1 MLDSP
6 AMGDDFRPAGDKTG
20 ERNVMQEPQ
29 ELGAQAF
36 WRADFANAALAVHNS
51 AARDLRVRLSGATAV
66 LRWVILALMA
76 LQATIVLNAMGVA
89 GVDGSFSDIR
99 ALGIRLSFGAL
110 PQTVLILASFL
121 AMGAYL
127 LRALDDETSH
137 KAQTATLDFVG
148 KNLMSRMRYEEWRD
162 QILSS
167 ANNDRAIFLARCTGI
182 VREFCRSPGVGRD
195 DFEAVRAALRAE
207 APEPHPTLDI
217 MNALDFSGHPQL
229 KTLIS
234 AKKREFRDFVGA
246 TKRRMAESFADL
258 ESDAAFGKVAS
269 EIPDSEDKNAQND
282 ARRRRFSRAM
292 RHFSWLDV
300 ARDQI
305 ETGMP
310 SYQLE
315 GMKAFLIRDNFLER
329 LQEHFDKARRLFFW
343 TNSGFFTLW
352 AIVVGAHIAA
362 LAVRQPVW

>member
-1 MLDSP
+1 
-6 AMGDDFRPAGDKTG
+6 
-20 ERNVMQEPQ
+20 MQEPQ
-29 ELGAQAF
+29 ELSVQAF

-51 AARDLRVRLSGATAV
+51 ASRDLRVRLSGASNV
-66 LRWVILALMA
+66 LRWLIIALMA
-76 LQATIVLNAMGVA
+76 IQTTIVLNAMGVA
-89 GVDGSFSDIR
+89 GIDGAFSDVTIWGLR
-99 ALGIRLSFGAL
+99 ISFGAF
-110 PQTVLILASFL
+110 PQMILIVGSFA

-127 LRALDDETSH
+127 MRALDDETSH
-137 KAQTATLDFVG
+137 RAQTTTLDFVG

-167 ANNDRAIFLARCTGI
+167 ASNDRAIFLARCTGI
-182 VREFCRSPGVGRD
+182 VREFCRNADVGRD
-195 DFEAVRAALRAE
+195 EFEAVRTALRAE

-229 KTLIS
+229 KTLI
-234 AKKREFRDFVGA
+234 AGKKREFRDFVGA

-258 ESDAAFGKVAS
+258 EADPTFAKVAVLADG
-269 EIPDSEDKNAQND
+269 ELENDKNAQ
-282 ARRRRFSRAM
+282 AEGRRRRFSRAM
-292 RHFSWLDV
+292 RHFAWLDI

-315 GMKAFLIRDNFLER
+315 GMKAFLIHDNFLER

-343 TNSGFFTLW
+343 TNSGLVSLW
-352 AIVVGAHIAA
+352 AVVTVAHVAA
-362 LAVRQPVW
+362 LASRQPVW

>member
-1 MLDSP
+1 
-6 AMGDDFRPAGDKTG
+6 
-20 ERNVMQEPQ
+20 MQEPQ
-29 ELGAQAF
+29 ELSVQAF

-51 AARDLRVRLSGATAV
+51 ASRDLRVRLSGASNV
-66 LRWVILALMA
+66 LRWVIIALMA
-76 LQATIVLNAMGVA
+76 IQATIVLNAMGVA
-89 GVDGSFSDIR
+89 GVDGAFSDITAWGLR
-99 ALGIRLSFGAL
+99 ISFGSF
-110 PQTVLILASFL
+110 PQMILIVGSFA

-137 KAQTATLDFVG
+137 KAQTTTLDFVG

-167 ANNDRAIFLARCTGI
+167 ASNDRAIFLARCTGI
-182 VREFCRSPGVGRD
+182 VREFCRSAGVGKD
-195 DFEAVRAALRAE
+195 EFEAVRSSLRAE

-258 ESDAAFGKVAS
+258 EADATFAKVAAAL
-269 EIPDSEDKNAQND
+269 PSEDDKTAVSE

-292 RHFSWLDV
+292 RHFAWLDI

-315 GMKAFLIRDNFLER
+315 GMKAFLIHDNFLER

-343 TNSGFFTLW
+343 TNSGLVSLW
-352 AIVVGAHIAA
+352 ALVTLAHIAA
-362 LAVRQPVW
+362 LAARQPVW

>member
-1 MLDSP
+1 
-6 AMGDDFRPAGDKTG
+6 
-20 ERNVMQEPQ
+20 MQEPH

-51 AARDLRVRLSGATAV
+51 ASRDLRVRLSGASNV
-66 LRWVILALMA
+66 LRWVIVALMA
-76 LQATIVLNAMGVA
+76 IQTTIVLNALGVA
-89 GVDGSFSDIR
+89 GVDGSLTDIR

-110 PQTVLILASFL
+110 PQTMLMLASL
-121 AMGAYL
+121 AAMGAYL

-137 KAQTATLDFVG
+137 KAQTTTLDFVG

-167 ANNDRAIFLARCTGI
+167 ASNDRAIFLARCTGI
-182 VREFCRSPGVGRD
+182 VREFCRNPGVGRE

-229 KTLIS
+229 KTLIA

-258 ESDAAFGKVAS
+258 EADGRFAEVAS
-269 EIPDSEDKNAQND
+269 EMPDEDDKNAQND

-292 RHFSWLDV
+292 RHFGWLDV

-315 GMKAFLIRDNFLER
+315 GMKAFLIHDNFLER
-329 LQEHFDKARRLFFW
+329 LQEHFQKARRLFFW
-343 TNSGFFTLW
+343 TNSGFFILW
-352 AIVVGAHIAA
+352 ALVMAAHIAT
-362 LAVRQPVW
+362 LAGRQPVW

>member
-1 MLDSP
+1 M
-6 AMGDDFRPAGDKTG
+6 R
-20 ERNVMQEPQ
+20 MQEPQ

-51 AARDLRVRLSGATAV
+51 ASRDLRVRLSGASTV
-66 LRWVILALMA
+66 LRWTVAGVMA
-76 LQATIVLNAMGVA
+76 VQAIIVLGAIGVA
-89 GVDGSFSDIR
+89 GLDESLTDIR
-99 ALGIRLSFGAL
+99 ALGVRVSFGAL
-110 PQTVLILASFL
+110 PQTALLVASFA

-137 KAQTATLDFVG
+137 KAQTTTLDFVG

-162 QILSS
+162 QIISS

-182 VREFCRSPGVGRD
+182 VREFCRDPGASRE

-217 MNALDFSGHPQL
+217 MNALDFSGEPQL
-229 KTLIS
+229 KTLI
-234 AKKREFRDFVGA
+234 AGKKREFKDFVGA

-258 ESDAAFGKVAS
+258 EADGMFLKIASQKPLTDDKAAV
-269 EIPDSEDKNAQND
+269 ND
-282 ARRRRFSRAM
+282 GRRRRFSRAM
-292 RHFSWLDV
+292 RHFGWLDI

-315 GMKAFLIRDNFLER
+315 GMKAFLIHDNFLER

-343 TNSGFFTLW
+343 TNSGLFALW
-352 AIVVGAHIAA
+352 LLVNAAHVAAIAA
-362 LAVRQPVW
+362 HQPAW

>member
-1 MLDSP
+1 MS
-6 AMGDDFRPAGDKTG
+6 
-20 ERNVMQEPQ
+20 EPQ

-51 AARDLRVRLSGATAV
+51 ASRDLRVRLSGTSST
-66 LRWVILALMA
+66 LRWVLVALMA
-76 LQATIVLNAMGVA
+76 VQATIVLNAMGVA
-89 GVDGSFSDIR
+89 GLDGSLSDIT
-99 ALGIRLSFGAL
+99 ALGVRVSFGAL
-110 PQTVLILASFL
+110 PQMLLILASFGM
-121 AMGAYL
+121 MGAYL

-137 KAQTATLDFVG
+137 KAQTTTLDFVG
-148 KNLMSRMRYEEWRD
+148 RNLMSRMRYEEWRD

-182 VREFCRSPGVGRD
+182 VREFCRSPGTNRE

-229 KTLIS
+229 KTLI
-234 AKKREFRDFVGA
+234 AGKKREFKDFVGS

-258 ESDAAFGKVAS
+258 ESDPAFTSIAAEMVD
-269 EIPDSEDKNAQND
+269 PDDKAAVND
-282 ARRRRFSRAM
+282 GRRRRFSRAM
-292 RHFSWLDV
+292 RHFAWLDN

-315 GMKAFLIRDNFLER
+315 GMKAFLIHDNFLER

-343 TNSGFFTLW
+343 TNSGVFILW
-352 AIVVGAHIAA
+352 GILMVAHIGVIAA
-362 LAVRQPVW
+362 KQPVW

>member
-1 MLDSP
+1 
-6 AMGDDFRPAGDKTG
+6 
-20 ERNVMQEPQ
+20 
-29 ELGAQAF
+29 
-36 WRADFANAALAVHNS
+36 
-51 AARDLRVRLSGATAV
+51 
-66 LRWVILALMA
+66 RWSIIGLLVVQTL
-76 LQATIVLNAMGVA
+76 IVLNAMGVA
-89 GVDGSFSDIR
+89 GLDGSFSDIS
-99 ALGIRLSFGAL
+99 ALGIRISFGAL
-110 PQTVLILASFL
+110 PQMLVIVASF
-121 AMGAYL
+121 AVMGFYL

-137 KAQTATLDFVG
+137 KAQTTTLDFVG

-182 VREFCRSPGVGRD
+182 VREFCRNPGATRE

-229 KTLIS
+229 KTLI
-234 AKKREFRDFVGA
+234 AGKKREFKDVVGA

-258 ESDAAFGKVAS
+258 EADAMFMELAAEKPS
-269 EIPDSEDKNAQND
+269 TDDKSAQND

-292 RHFSWLDV
+292 RHFAWLDQ

-315 GMKAFLIRDNFLER
+315 GMKAFLIHDNFLER
-329 LQEHFDKARRLFFW
+329 LSEHFQKARRLFFW
-343 TNSGFFTLW
+343 TNTGLFGVWGVVTL
-352 AIVVGAHIAA
+352 AHVGAIAS
-362 LAVRQPVW
+362 RQPVW

>member
-1 MLDSP
+1 MS
-6 AMGDDFRPAGDKTG
+6 
-20 ERNVMQEPQ
+20 EPQ

-51 AARDLRVRLSGATAV
+51 ASRDLRVRLSGASSV
-66 LRWVILALMA
+66 LRWVLIGLMA
-76 LQATIVLNAMGVA
+76 VQATVVLNAMGVA
-89 GVDGSFSDIR
+89 GLEGSFSDIK
-99 ALGIRLSFGAL
+99 ALGIRVSFGAF
-110 PQTVLILASFL
+110 PQMVLIAASFGV
-121 AMGAYL
+121 MGFYL

-137 KAQTATLDFVG
+137 RAQTTTLDFVG

-182 VREFCRSPGVGRD
+182 VREFCRNPGANRE

-234 AKKREFRDFVGA
+234 GKKREFKDFVGA

-258 ESDAAFGKVAS
+258 ESDPTFTAIAA
-269 EIPDSEDKNAQND
+269 EIPNTDDKNAIND
-282 ARRRRFSRAM
+282 GRRRRFSRAM
-292 RHFSWLDV
+292 RHFGWLDT

-315 GMKAFLIRDNFLER
+315 GMKAFLIHDNFLER

-343 TNSGFFTLW
+343 TNSGVFVLW
-352 AIVVGAHIAA
+352 AVLMVAHVGV
-362 LAVRQPVW
+362 LATRQPAW

>member
-1 MLDSP
+1 
-6 AMGDDFRPAGDKTG
+6 
-20 ERNVMQEPQ
+20 MQEAH

-51 AARDLRVRLSGATAV
+51 ASRDLRVRLSGTAST
-66 LRWVILALMA
+66 LRWVIVGLITV
-76 LQATIVLNAMGVA
+76 QAAIVLNTIGVA
-89 GVDGSFSDIR
+89 GLDGSLANFSAFGLRIV
-99 ALGIRLSFGAL
+99 FGAF
-110 PQTVLILASFL
+110 PQTLLIVISF
-121 AMGAYL
+121 AVMGFYL

-137 KAQTATLDFVG
+137 RAQTTTLDFVG
-148 KNLMSRMRYEEWRD
+148 RNLMSRMRYEEWRD

-182 VREFCRSPGVGRD
+182 VREFCRNPGASRD

-229 KTLIS
+229 KTLI
-234 AKKREFRDFVGA
+234 AGKKREFKDFVGA
-246 TKRRMAESFADL
+246 TKRRMAESFSDL
-258 ESDAAFGKVAS
+258 EADGMFSAVAS
-269 EIPDSEDKNAQND
+269 EMPPTDDKNAQND

-292 RHFSWLDV
+292 RHFGWLDV

-315 GMKAFLIRDNFLER
+315 GMKAFLIHDNFLER
-329 LQEHFDKARRLFFW
+329 LQEHFEKARRLFFW
-343 TNSGFFTLW
+343 TNSGLFVLW
-352 AIVVGAHIAA
+352 AGVTAAHIT
-362 LAVRQPVW
+362 AVATRQPVW

>member
-1 MLDSP
+1 M
-6 AMGDDFRPAGDKTG
+6 A
-20 ERNVMQEPQ
+20 EPQ

-51 AARDLRVRLSGATAV
+51 ATRGLRVPLSGATAT
-66 LRWVILALMA
+66 LRWAVVMLTAV
-76 LQATIVLNAMGVA
+76 QATIVLNAMGVA
-89 GVDGSFSDIR
+89 GVEGSFSDIAAFGLR
-99 ALGIRLSFGAL
+99 ISLGAF
-110 PQTVLILASFL
+110 PQMVLILGSFA
-121 AMGAYL
+121 AMGFYL

-137 KAQTATLDFVG
+137 KAQTTTLDFVG

-162 QILSS
+162 QIVSS
-167 ANNDRAIFLARCTGI
+167 VNNDRAIFLARCAGI
-182 VREFCRSPGVGRD
+182 VREFCRRPRASKK
-195 DFEAVRAALRAE
+195 DFETVRAALRAE

-229 KTLIS
+229 KTLIA
-234 AKKREFRDFVGA
+234 AKKREFKDFVGA

-258 ESDAAFGKVAS
+258 EADALFAKLVKDA
-269 EIPDSEDKNAQND
+269 PTDDDKAAIEE

-292 RHFSWLDV
+292 RHFVWLDV

-315 GMKAFLIRDNFLER
+315 GMKAFLIHDNFLER
-329 LQEHFDKARRLFFW
+329 LAEHFAKARRLFLW
-343 TNSGFFTLW
+343 TNSGLFTLW
-352 AIVVGAHIAA
+352 ALVMVAHVAA
-362 LAVRQPVW
+362 LAARQPVW